1 MELAPCGQG
10 RVSRY
15 RSFATA
21 ANTPSATTIMEPRRT
36 VGSCLSRSSSAF
48 TSCFVASLSEINFGV
63 AERVA

>member
-15 RSFATA
+15 RSFAKA
-21 ANTPSATTIMEPRRT
+21 VNTPSATTIMEPRRT

-48 TSCFVASLSEINFGV
+48 TSCFVSLSEINFGV
-63 AERVA
+63 AERAA